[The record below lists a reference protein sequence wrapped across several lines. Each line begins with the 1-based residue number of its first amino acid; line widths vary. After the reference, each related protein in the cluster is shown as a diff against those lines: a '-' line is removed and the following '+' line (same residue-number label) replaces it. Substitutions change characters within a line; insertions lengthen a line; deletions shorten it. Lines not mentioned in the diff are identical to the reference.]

1 MVQPTN
7 QPTTTNSSHLGLSLL
22 HAAILG
28 TKLRHP
34 NVVSTLK
41 WMVRKT
47 KQSSDRSSFDSAYAR
62 PSPWVK
68 PKDRNPSCIRPGSG
82 SMISEEVEVVTSG
95 QAM

>member
-41 WMVRKT
+41 WVVRKM
-47 KQSSDRSSFDSAYAR
+47 QHSSACTSVDSAYTC

-68 PKDRNPSCIRPGSG
+68 PRDRNRAG
-82 SMISEEVEVVTSG
+82 
-95 QAM
+95 AR